1 MSELR
6 PKRLSR
12 RRFLSSV
19 ALTVLAGSAGSVL
32 ARSYIGG
39 DLPWTAYAANPPI
52 QVKPGGWVF
61 FTEQEARAI
70 EAIADRLIPAD
81 DLSIGGKEAGCA
93 VYLDRQLAG
102 SYGNSSRLYTQGPF
116 LPGLPTQ
123 GYQGADN
130 PAQIYRKGLAAIDA
144 YVKQNKGGKA
154 LADLP
159 PEEQDAFLSDMET
172 GKIKLDNN
180 VNGKTLFNAILGN
193 IMEGFFADPVYGG
206 NRDMVSWK
214 MLGFPG
220 ARYDYRDHVSKFNEP
235 YPHPPISI
243 ASQPFWAEK

>member
-1 MSELR
+1 MSELC

-12 RRFLSSV
+12 RHFLSSV
-19 ALTVLAGSAGSVL
+19 ALTVLAGSTGPVL
-32 ARSYIGG
+32 ARTFQGG
-39 DLPWTAYAANPPI
+39 DLPWTSYAANPPV
-52 QVKPGGWVF
+52 QVKPGGWMF
-61 FTEQEARAI
+61 FTELEARAI
-70 EAIADRLIPAD
+70 EAIANRLIPAD

-93 VYLDRQLAG
+93 LYLDRQLAG

-123 GYQGADN
+123 GYQGEDN

-144 YVKQNKGGKA
+144 YVKQNRGGKVFA
-154 LADLP
+154 ELS
-159 PEEQDAFLSDMET
+159 PEEQDALLTDLEA
-172 GKIKLDNN
+172 GKLKLDNS
-180 VNGKTLFNAILGN
+180 VNGRALFNVILGN

-206 NRDMVSWK
+206 NKDMVSWK
-214 MLGFPG
+214 MIGFPG
-220 ARYDYRDHVSKFNEP
+220 VRYDYRDHVGKFNEP